1 MHWTAKWLGRPWVA
15 GSYQCED
22 FVAEVLREEFGLDV
36 PKGLRGAEERSWDR
50 QLSEHAARCWALT
63 VSPADGDGAL
73 MISTA
78 AAGRRFYHVGVYVAA
93 RPALVLHCPRG
104 GASVLQ
110 LVGELGAHALRLE
123 GVYRWNG

>member
-1 MHWTAKWLGRPWVA
+1 MHWSGKWLGRPWVE

-36 PKGLRGAEERSWDR
+36 PKSLRRDERSWDR
-50 QLSEHAARCWALT
+50 QLSEHAARCW
-63 VSPADGDGAL
+63 SPIRVPCDGDAAL

-78 AAGRRFYHVGVYVAA
+78 AAGRRFYHVGVCAGG
-93 RPALVLHCPRG
+93 RPLLVLHCPRG

-110 LVGELGAHALRLE
+110 LLGELAAHGLRLE
-123 GVYRWNG
+123 GWYRWNG